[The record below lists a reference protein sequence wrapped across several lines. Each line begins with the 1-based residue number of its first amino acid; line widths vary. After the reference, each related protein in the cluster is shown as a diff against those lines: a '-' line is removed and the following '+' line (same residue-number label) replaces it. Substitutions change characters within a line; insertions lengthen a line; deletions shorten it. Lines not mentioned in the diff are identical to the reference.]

1 MRHYNVARVEIKTR
15 VQDTRLP
22 PSCLPRSIRHFYKQ
36 TIEIHCFKFIIDR
49 YILLSIVVCFEKL
62 LQIKKIFSRNFFT
75 FFLE

>member
-22 PSCLPRSIRHFYKQ
+22 PSCFPRIIRHFYKQ
-36 TIEIHCFKFIIDR
+36 TIEIHCLKFIIDR
-49 YILLSIVVCFEKL
+49 YILLSIVVCFEK
-62 LQIKKIFSRNFFT
+62 IKKIFSPNFFT